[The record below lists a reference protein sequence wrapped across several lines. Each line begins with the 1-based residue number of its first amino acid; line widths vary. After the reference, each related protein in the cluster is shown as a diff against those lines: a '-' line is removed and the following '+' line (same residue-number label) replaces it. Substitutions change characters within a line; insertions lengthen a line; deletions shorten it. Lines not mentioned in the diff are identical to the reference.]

1 MSDRSKRIPRRCN
14 ATLKKF
20 FAPHFA
26 MLDIFLR
33 IRRMRPP
40 RTNRDAVSQGKQEAF
55 LFFWFSENQILK
67 EDDGIGSVKATN
79 SREA

>member
-1 MSDRSKRIPRRCN
+1 
-14 ATLKKF
+14 
-20 FAPHFA
+20 
-26 MLDIFLR
+26 
-33 IRRMRPP
+33 MRPP

-55 LFFWFSENQILK
+55 LFFRFSENQILK